1 MAAMPV
7 TRTVA
12 SARQRVHQAVRADIV
27 AEARRQLAQAGAAS
41 LSLRAVARDLGM
53 APSAM
58 YRYFASR
65 DELLTALIVDAYD
78 AMGVVAE
85 QAANSGAAAAQ
96 RFTSVCRAIRGW
108 ALEHPHEYALLYG
121 TPVPGYRAPELT
133 VDPASRVTG
142 VLVGI
147 VRDAQQAGDLDPAK
161 IPALSEAM
169 AAQAQPV
176 AQAVMPGMPLPV
188 VARSL
193 VVWGFLFGQI
203 SFELFGRMEGIIS
216 NADVLFD
223 FAVATMLD
231 MLGFSAKAQRS
242 AWAGEPATRPDPE

>member
-1 MAAMPV
+1 MPA
-7 TRTVA
+7 TRPVA

-27 AEARRQLAQAGAAS
+27 AEARRQLADASAAS

-65 DELLTALIVDAYD
+65 DELLTALILEAYD
-78 AMGVVAE
+78 AMGEMADHAARSAGT
-85 QAANSGAAAAQ
+85 AANRLA
-96 RFTSVCRAIRGW
+96 SVFRAVRGW
-108 ALEHPHEYALLYG
+108 AQAHPHEYALLFG

-133 VDPASRVTG
+133 VGSASRVTG
-142 VLVGI
+142 VMASLVM
-147 VRDAQQAGDLDPAK
+147 DAQRAGELEPAK
-161 IPALSEAM
+161 IPPISDAM

-176 AQAVMPGMPLPV
+176 AQTVLPGVPLPI

-193 VVWGFLFGQI
+193 VVWGFLYGQI

-216 NADVLFD
+216 DADVLFD
-223 FAVATMLD
+223 FAITTMLD
-231 MLGFSAKAQRS
+231 MLGFS
-242 AWAGEPATRPDPE
+242 G

>member
-1 MAAMPV
+1 MPA
-7 TRTVA
+7 TRPVA
-12 SARQRVHQAVRADIV
+12 TARQRVHQAVRADIV
-27 AEARRQLAQAGAAS
+27 AEARRQLAQTSAAS

-65 DELLTALIVDAYD
+65 DELLTALIVEAYD
-78 AMGVVAE
+78 SIGEVAE
-85 QAANSGAAAAQ
+85 HAASSGGSAAKRL
-96 RFTSVCRAIRGW
+96 RFVCRAIRRW

-121 TPVPGYRAPELT
+121 APVPGYRAPELT
-133 VDPASRVTG
+133 TDPASRVTG
-142 VLVGI
+142 VLAGI
-147 VRDAQQAGDLDPAK
+147 VRDAYQAGDLEPAK
-161 IPALSEAM
+161 IPPISQAM

-176 AQAVMPGMPLPV
+176 AQAVMPGIPLPV

-193 VVWGFLFGQI
+193 LVWGFLFGQI

-223 FAVATMLD
+223 FAVTTMLD
-231 MLGFSAKAQRS
+231 MLGFSS
-242 AWAGEPATRPDPE
+242 